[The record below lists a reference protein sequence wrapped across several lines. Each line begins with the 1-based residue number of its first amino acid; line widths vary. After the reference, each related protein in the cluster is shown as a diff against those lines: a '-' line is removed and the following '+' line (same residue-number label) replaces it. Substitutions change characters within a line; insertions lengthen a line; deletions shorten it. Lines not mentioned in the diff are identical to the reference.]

1 MIFDRIYIYADIHCN
16 MRMNSPKQFHVIEI
30 PHTIMNP
37 SDNSQPHLKKV
48 LIHRFYAE
56 GKIRAKVATY
66 EKCITKMIF
75 MRRRNK

>member
-1 MIFDRIYIYADIHCN
+1 MD
-16 MRMNSPKQFHVIEI
+16 
-30 PHTIMNP
+30 P

-66 EKCITKMIF
+66 EKCITMLKNDF
-75 MRRRNK
+75 YEAQK